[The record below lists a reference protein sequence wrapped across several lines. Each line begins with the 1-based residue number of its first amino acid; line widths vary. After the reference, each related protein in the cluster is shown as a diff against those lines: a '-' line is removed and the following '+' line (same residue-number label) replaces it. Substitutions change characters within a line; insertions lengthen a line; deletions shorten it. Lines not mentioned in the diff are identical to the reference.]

1 MRRKSF
7 AIVISAVVVMTFLS
21 AETIFA
27 EERIGGSVNN
37 MYYVAIKGGIYNPT
51 NDLDDYDTGF
61 NGEIAINRYLS
72 QYFALEAAT
81 GYFRTSGS
89 EKGIYLGYPYSGDVD
104 INVIPVTATGKG
116 IIPFDFG
123 EVYAGVGAGIYFV
136 GGHFDDDSSNLS
148 LSDND
153 SVWGMQFLGG
163 VSFDITDIIFVGV
176 EGKYIMTQG
185 VEMED
190 NINGIKVEAPKFNVN
205 GYTVSALLG
214 LRF

>member
-1 MRRKSF
+1 MGRKLS
-7 AIVISAVVVMTFLS
+7 AIVIFAFVIVTFLS

-37 MYYVAIKGGIYNPT
+37 LHYVAIKAGIYSPT
-51 NDLDDYDTGF
+51 DDIEDFDTGF

-72 QYFALEAAT
+72 PYFALEAAA
-81 GYFRTSGS
+81 GYYRTSYS
-89 EKGIYLGYPYSGDVD
+89 ENGEDAD
-104 INVIPVTATGKG
+104 INIIPVTATGKG

-136 GGHFDDDSSNLS
+136 GGHFDDDASNLS

-153 SVWGMQFLGG
+153 SVWGLQFLGG

-185 VEMED
+185 VEM
-190 NINGIKVEAPKFNVN
+190 VEAPEFNIN

-214 LRF
+214 FRF